1 MAPSKNYIVTGASR
15 GLGLEFVKQFAAKG
29 ETVTATAH
37 NPTKSS
43 ELSQLADNKN
53 VFAVKMDVN
62 DKNSIKATAEEI
74 SAIVPNG
81 IDVLINNA
89 GISGDNKLDVLTT

>member
-1 MAPSKNYIVTGASR
+1 MASSNTYIVTGTSR
-15 GLGLEFVKQFAAKG
+15 GLGLEFVKQLVAKG

-37 NPTKSS
+37 NPTKFP

-62 DKNSIKATAEEI
+62 DNNNPDPDSLLSGICILTKYYIFLFQNDINVSIR
-74 SAIVPNG
+74 
-81 IDVLINNA
+81 
-89 GISGDNKLDVLTT
+89 